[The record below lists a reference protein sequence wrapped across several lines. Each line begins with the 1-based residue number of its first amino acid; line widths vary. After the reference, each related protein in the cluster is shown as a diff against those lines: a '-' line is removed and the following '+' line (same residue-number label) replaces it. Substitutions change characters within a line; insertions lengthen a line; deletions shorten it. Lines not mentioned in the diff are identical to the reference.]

1 MNIHVTEFVRG
12 PYGDSCHN
20 MAEPRG
26 ARIAFEKA
34 VGIEQLILVE
44 SIPVARACDSTVA
57 AGWY

>member
-1 MNIHVTEFVRG
+1 
-12 PYGDSCHN
+12 
-20 MAEPRG
+20 MAERTG

-44 SIPVARACDSTVA
+44 SIPVASACDSTEA